1 MIVCI
6 HVHFGK
12 NLIVIYGVAKVKL
25 CPTTGAYYLI
35 WYECLGMIPGP
46 KWKWPCYNLYLY
58 IFKAYTHHGKTKSSI
73 LLECFSIW

>member
-25 CPTTGAYYLI
+25 CPTMGAYYLK
-35 WYECLGMIPGP
+35 LSR
-46 KWKWPCYNLYLY
+46 
-58 IFKAYTHHGKTKSSI
+58 FVD
-73 LLECFSIW
+73 FS